1 MSDEEEQDQQL
12 ESSAYSANEKEL
24 LIRIWRELR
33 TVRQQLGRAIFAM
46 HEAEAEVPEKMR
58 RFANYFHD
66 VVHIKGEYHS
76 LGLKAPDY
84 IDREMERC
92 ADRFR
97 HLLDDLHT
105 DGGTFE
111 QVRRDMAQRSG
122 NVYDHTR
129 QLEKPK

>member
-1 MSDEEEQDQQL
+1 MADEPEFKLDDSVTERDL
-12 ESSAYSANEKEL
+12 LFRIYTEL
-24 LIRIWRELR
+24 RLIRINSNKAL
-33 TVRQQLGRAIFAM
+33 FAM
-46 HEAEAEVPEKMR
+46 HEAEGEVPEKMR

-66 VVHIKGEYHS
+66 VVHIKGEYVA
-76 LGLKAPDY
+76 LGLKAPTYVDA
-84 IDREMERC
+84 EMERC

-111 QVRRDMAQRSG
+111 QVRRDMAERPG

-129 QLEKPK
+129 ALKGPTT